1 MKLEIELTNKI
12 NSINM
17 FSGIIEE
24 IGRVTA
30 KIKIPEGYRFRIK
43 GKKTV
48 KKLKV
53 SDSIAINGVCHTV
66 VKKVKD
72 EFEIVSM
79 HETLKKTNI
88 GELIKNSPVNLE
100 NSLRI
105 GGELGGHF
113 VFGHIDD
120 TGVIT
125 SIKQIKGKDSN
136 KVSDN
141 WEFWIKVHKK
151 HRQFVIYVGS
161 IAIDGVSLTVAE
173 IKPVKGNYFELKVAI
188 IPYTYRV
195 TNFGKY
201 KTGNRVNIE
210 FDFLGKYVQ
219 NILDQKV
226 KRA

>member
-1 MKLEIELTNKI
+1 
-12 NSINM
+12 M
-17 FSGIIEE
+17 FSGIVEE
-24 IGRVTA
+24 LGKVTA

-43 GKKTV
+43 GKKAV
-48 KKLKV
+48 KKLKI
-53 SDSIAINGVCHTV
+53 SDSISINGVCHTV
-66 VKKVKD
+66 VKKAKD

-88 GELIKNSPVNLE
+88 GELEKNAPVNLE

-125 SIKQIKGKDSN
+125 AIKQIKGAEDKKD
-136 KVSDN
+136 SDN
-141 WEFWIKVHKK
+141 WEYWIKVHKK

-188 IPYTYRV
+188 IPYTYKV
-195 TNFGKY
+195 TNFGNY
-201 KTGNRVNIE
+201 KVGDRVNIE

-219 NILDQKV
+219 NILNTKINQK
-226 KRA
+226 